1 MKITST
7 RREFGHVVIS
17 STPRLPTMSCSW
29 YMAGVYTISFSAS
42 VRAAA
47 LAAAVLSVLGCG
59 TTVPSTPP
67 AETKAKQ
74 ASLTAGPAR
83 AIPSDLPFVSLEG
96 PFWVAS
102 EGTLIFSDVVE
113 QNGPAAK
120 IYSFDPRTRAFSTL
134 PYPASPTSTN
144 GLAVDTQGRL
154 VACERWNG
162 ALARISGPERQVLAE
177 RVPDGRPLNAPNDL
191 TIREDGNIYFSD
203 TTWGA
208 RPGSHA
214 PTAVYRLAPDGALS
228 VAFRVDMP
236 NGVVLSPDG
245 NTLYVGSDAQDRLW
259 RLPVAT
265 DGTVGSP
272 EPFGVVKDD
281 PQARLHVPDGL
292 CVDDRGRL
300 YVANNSTEVSAIVVL
315 DDAGHF
321 AGRIT
326 FPAPPSNCTF
336 GGADRRT
343 LYVTT
348 LHAVY
353 EVPMLTPGLP

>member
-1 MKITST
+1 
-7 RREFGHVVIS
+7 
-17 STPRLPTMSCSW
+17 
-29 YMAGVYTISFSAS
+29 MAGVHTISLSAS
-42 VRAAA
+42 VCASAS
-47 LAAAVLSVLGCG
+47 AAVLSFLACA
-59 TTVPSTPP
+59 TTAPSGPA
-67 AETKAKQ
+67 AETKAKDG
-74 ASLTAGPAR
+74 SLVAGPAR

-102 EGTLIFSDVVE
+102 DGYLIFSDVVE

-120 IYSFDPRTRAFSTL
+120 IYRFDPRTRVFSTF
-134 PYPASPTSTN
+134 PYPDSPTSTN
-144 GLAVDTQGRL
+144 GLAVDAQGRL

-162 ALARISGPERQVLAE
+162 ALARISRSERHVLAE
-177 RVPDGRPLNAPNDL
+177 RAPDGQPLNAPNDL
-191 TIREDGNIYFSD
+191 TIRADGNIYFSD
-203 TTWGA
+203 TTWGS
-208 RPGSHA
+208 RPGAHA

-245 NTLYVGSDAQDRLW
+245 DTLYVGSDAQDRLW
-259 RLPVAT
+259 RLPVAR
-265 DGTVGSP
+265 DGSVGSP
-272 EPFGVVKDD
+272 EPFGLAQDD

-315 DDAGHF
+315 DNAGHL
-321 AGRIT
+321 AGRIA

-353 EVPMLTPGLP
+353 EVPMQTPGLP